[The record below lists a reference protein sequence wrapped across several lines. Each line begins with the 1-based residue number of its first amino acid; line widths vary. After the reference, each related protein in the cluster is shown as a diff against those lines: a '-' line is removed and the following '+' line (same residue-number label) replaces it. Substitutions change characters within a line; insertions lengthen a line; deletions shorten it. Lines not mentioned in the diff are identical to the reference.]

1 MVNDILNNI
10 SIDIKNIGIS
20 KLNDGYPDAWPSGWK
35 EIEHLDGADAVQFL
49 HRLFVIDKT
58 SREGIIKHSHD
69 DVCNNH
75 LDSVDF
81 SIELKIGKSAI
92 YRELSIIPDGY
103 VFTAEKQMENEGI
116 KTEDDFLSAYY
127 ELLVKGEDS
136 NIFYDESLNEK
147 ELVELRSELKAIEDE
162 YRQRYGERIADD
174 ERCFARTLENYLGFA
189 GDDQLKDNEIYV
201 QFKMPIFEQSVEVI
215 KNNGATVC
223 REHPELVKMEIGEY
237 LDCNRFFENYT
248 SREVFASLEN
258 YAAGKCADEF
268 ALERE
273 ERQKRIDFYKN
284 ELNGS
289 EDYLDF
295 VHPGKEL
302 TEQEAAVINLKKD
315 LQNEFTGKEFQTS
328 LYQGRVSVSWSDPS
342 LNDGYSQRK
351 MKGIISQYQDNVDD
365 YTYRKKLHFDTQC
378 EKAAFHE
385 LFGSLGGQ
393 EPELR
398 YKDNEARVLLRPDL
412 KSQEILWA
420 KTRSIPRSEYQKS
433 VKAWSVPESE
443 LRKACKI
450 DPEILTVKMY
460 RNLKDAVKGN
470 EISAEDKKRMFTDI
484 QKVEQVKH
492 TVGC

>member
-103 VFTAEKQMENEGI
+103 AFMAVRQPENNEI
-116 KTEDDFLSAYY
+116 KKACDFLPAYSKF
-127 ELLVKGEDS
+127 LVD
-136 NIFYDESLNEK
+136 SLNEEERQ
-147 ELVELRSELKAIEDE
+147 ELCTELKAIGEE
-162 YRQRYGERIADD
+162 YGRRYRTRIADD
-174 ERCFARTLENYLGFA
+174 ERCFARTLDNYLGLA

-201 QFKMPIFEQSVEVI
+201 LFKMPIFEQSVEVI
-215 KNNGATVC
+215 KNNGAMVC

-237 LDCNRFFENYT
+237 LDCDRFFENYT
-248 SREVFASLEN
+248 SRKVFTSLEN
-258 YAAGKCADEF
+258 YAAGRCADEL

-284 ELNGS
+284 EFNGS
-289 EDYLDF
+289 EDYRNF
-295 VHPGKEL
+295 VRPGREL
-302 TEQEAAVINLKKD
+302 SEHEAAVINLKKS
-315 LQNEFTGKEFQTS
+315 LQNEFPEKEFQVS
-328 LYQGRVSVSWSDPS
+328 LYHGKTSVSWTDPS
-342 LNDGYSQRK
+342 LNDVYSQQK
-351 MKGIISQYQDNVDD
+351 IDSVLLQYKSDFDD
-365 YTYRKKLHFDTQC
+365 YMHRRYLHFDTTC
-378 EKAAFHE
+378 KITAFQE
-385 LFGSLGGQ
+385 LFGRMPYDQNL
-393 EPELR
+393 ELR
-398 YKDNEARVLLRPDL
+398 YKDNEPKVFLRPDL
-412 KSQEILWA
+412 NTQEILWA
-420 KTRSIPRSEYQKS
+420 KARSIPHSEYQKS

-443 LRKACKI
+443 LRKACKT

-460 RNLKDAVKGN
+460 RNLKDAVKRN
-470 EISAEDKKRMFTDI
+470 EISAEDKKRLFTDV
-484 QKVEQVKH
+484 QNSEKVKH
-492 TVGC
+492 AVGL